1 MTETKMLIGSLSN
14 DLARVAS
21 MMYKKS
27 SSTEIFLHE
36 MFRWVHELET
46 QTVKPYIQNILRDIK
61 SHEKHPQFT
70 EERAE
75 TYLMYSTLLQNYTLH
90 MVE

>member
-14 DLARVAS
+14 DLLRVAT

-27 SSTEIFLHE
+27 SSAETFFHE
-36 MFRWVHELET
+36 MFRWINRLDIAL
-46 QTVKPYIQNILRDIK
+46 VKPYIQTILSDIK
-61 SHEKHPQFT
+61 SHEHHPQNT

-75 TYLMYSTLLQNYTLH
+75 TYLMYGILLQNYSLH
-90 MVE
+90 MK

>member
-14 DLARVAS
+14 DLFRVAN

-27 SSTEIFLHE
+27 PGAETFFHE
-36 MFRWVHELET
+36 MFRWIKQVDSSS
-46 QTVKPYIQNILRDIK
+46 VKPYIQTILTDLK
-61 SHEKHPQFT
+61 LHEMHPQYS

-75 TYLMYSTLLQNYTLH
+75 TYLMYSILLQNYSLH
-90 MVE
+90 IQ

>member
-14 DLARVAS
+14 DLARVAN

-27 SSTEIFLHE
+27 SSTEVFFHE
-36 MFRWVHELET
+36 MFRWVHGLDT
-46 QTVKPYIQNILRDIK
+46 GRMKPYIQNILADIK

-75 TYLMYSTLLQNYTLH
+75 SYLMYSTLLQNYTLH
-90 MVE
+90 IVE